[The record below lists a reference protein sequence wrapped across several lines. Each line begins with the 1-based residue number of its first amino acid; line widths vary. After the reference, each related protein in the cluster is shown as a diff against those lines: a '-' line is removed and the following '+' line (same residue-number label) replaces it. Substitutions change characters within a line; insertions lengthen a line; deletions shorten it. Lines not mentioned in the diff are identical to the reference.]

1 MVFHNEESAGRSSPL
16 TIFDLLFLLAVLASA
31 AAFVALVIS
40 IARRRHAQALRTLKV
55 YVLCALA
62 YFTTGVTVAFLKP
75 QRVISI
81 GDPWCFD
88 DWCLSVDG
96 VIQSPEPHGNS
107 YNIALRIFSRA
118 GSVAQRAKGA
128 WIYLI
133 DDRGRLYSPDPD
145 SSAVPLDVL
154 LQPRQAVTTLRVFHV
169 PPGAR
174 PIGLVTGHGGRYC
187 GPMAFLVI
195 GECGC
200 MFRKPTMI
208 GI

>member
-1 MVFHNEESAGRSSPL
+1 MVLHNVKSTGGSSPL

-31 AAFVALVIS
+31 ATFGALANS
-40 IARRRHAQALRTLKV
+40 IVRRRRARMLKILRI
-55 YVLCALA
+55 YALCALA
-62 YFTTGVTVAFLKP
+62 YFMTGVAVAFLRP
-75 QRVISI
+75 QRVISV

-88 DWCLSVDG
+88 DWCLSVED
-96 VIQSPEPHGNS
+96 VKESLEPLGPS
-107 YNIALRIFSRA
+107 YNVTLRVFSRA
-118 GSVAQRAKGA
+118 GRVAQRANGA

-133 DDRGRLYSPDPD
+133 DERGKLYPPDPD
-145 SSAVPLDVL
+145 PSAVPLNVL
-154 LQPRQAVTTLRVFHV
+154 LQPHEAVTTSRIFHV
-169 PPGAR
+169 PNSAR

-200 MFRKPTMI
+200 IFRRPTMI